1 MNYPQ
6 KWTNSPAWTPP
17 SRRPHGK
24 DGRQRHGTQVE
35 QQTGTYAFPPAGFG
49 LSIASA
55 THPASINCSVL
66 GLTHYLNLLWW
77 LIENGRSDENCNSW
91 FCRAISVFTVFF
103 YLLLRYNG
111 VLVNGTLHWVTAEW
125 QVFFPSPTPFPS
137 PYSSCPLR
145 SRAFAW
151 NNACLAL
158 CFYSTFL
165 RFHLLF
171 VYVLSPWFGL
181 CPFKMLLQWRLLGLY
196 YNYRLLAQRKTTLSL
211 SIYPSVYL
219 IPIILSLS
227 LCLYFIPVPLSFS
240 SCPYLSLSLSVF
252 LFPLPVSAGPVHK
265 KRLQKPLT
273 FPWRDDVTALWR
285 YNDLFDFCFHVI
297 LVSGIDSYNFSLLL
311 FSPFFNAIFGLK
323 NQSLVV
329 RDY

>member
-1 MNYPQ
+1 MNQFTSMDAPL
-6 KWTNSPAWTPP
+6 TPP
-17 SRRPHGK
+17 TRERRSPTPRHTGWAA
-24 DGRQRHGTQVE
+24 DGNVCV
-35 QQTGTYAFPPAGFG
+35 
-49 LSIASA
+49 SA
-55 THPASINCSVL
+55 CRVWLINCQCNTPRLHKLQCSWSHALFKPAVMTNWKWEVWWKL
-66 GLTHYLNLLWW
+66 QQLL
-77 LIENGRSDENCNSW
+77 LSSN
-91 FCRAISVFTVFF
+91 FCFHSFF

-211 SIYPSVYL
+211 SIHRS
-219 IPIILSLS
+219 I
-227 LCLYFIPVPLSFS
+227 S
-240 SCPYLSLSLSVF
+240 SP
-252 LFPLPVSAGPVHK
+252 
-265 KRLQKPLT
+265 
-273 FPWRDDVTALWR
+273 
-285 YNDLFDFCFHVI
+285 
-297 LVSGIDSYNFSLLL
+297 
-311 FSPFFNAIFGLK
+311 
-323 NQSLVV
+323 
-329 RDY
+329 